1 VRVVFDTKVLVS
13 ALAIPGGRA
22 DSALQRI
29 IGGRDTLLIS
39 QAIIDELFGVLAR
52 KFARDKESIARLAL
66 FLDELAELVRPPRR
80 RIRVLA
86 DDPDNRI
93 LECGL
98 AGRADAVVT
107 GDHAMLALRTFRGIR
122 ILSLSEYLQSA

>member
-1 VRVVFDTKVLVS
+1 MRVVFDTKVLVS

-66 FLDELAELVRPPRR
+66 FLDELAELVRPRR